1 MKQLGA
7 GAAFLALATLLV
19 GAGPEEAGKV
29 TGLSILAAS
38 TDEKDSGKPGRLVGP
53 DARLQLVVTAALPGG
68 KHRDATHEAKYSAAP
83 EGVVR
88 IEEGGRIVPLK
99 DGKATI
105 QAAAQGLTASVEVA
119 IERFADPPAVSFS
132 NQVVPV
138 FTKYT
143 CNSGGCHGKSGGQNG
158 FRLSLLGF
166 EPGEDYEYLVQESF
180 GRRILPSAP
189 EHSLLLLKGA
199 GIVPHG
205 GGEKFRKDS
214 HDYRLIVRWIEQ
226 GMPFSRGGTDP
237 RVDTLSVYP
246 RHRVL
251 SPTGEQQ
258 LRVLARYTDGAV
270 EDVTHTARY
279 EPNDKDLAE
288 VDENGRVRLRG
299 NPGDV
304 AIMIRYQDRVAVF
317 EAMVPLG
324 AEVKDLPAAKNVVD
338 EAVYAKLKDLGLPPS
353 AVCDDS
359 TFLRRVSVD
368 VAGRLPTAE
377 EAKAFLADKSPD
389 KRDRWIDRLLASE
402 SYADYFAN
410 KWASIL
416 RNKRD
421 RETYQSGNYVF
432 HEWIRTAIAENM
444 PYDKFVRSL
453 LTASGEVS
461 RNPTVAWY
469 RQVAKDSEQVEDV
482 AQLFLGVRIQCARC
496 HHHPFEKWSQQDYYG
511 LSAFF
516 SRLGRKEGLAPDE
529 PRVFHNRGMAQAV
542 NPKTK
547 ANVKPTGL
555 GDPSLEIAADDDPR
569 AMLADWMSRKDNP
582 FFAKSLVNRYWKH
595 FFGKGIVDPEDD
607 MRETNPPSNRALL
620 DGLAKRFIEK
630 GFDLKELVRT
640 ICTSNTYQFASLPNA
655 HNLKDKRSFSRY
667 YPKRLNAEV
676 LLDAIDA
683 FNGTTTKF
691 TGLPAGAKAIQIPDH
706 GGVDSY
712 FLTVFGRPAGASAC
726 ECERSIDASLAQ
738 SLHLLNSQDIH
749 GKMSSGIAKE
759 LAADAKRD
767 DAEKLRE
774 LYFRAFSRPPSE
786 HELKVAQAH
795 LAKFDAK
802 AKQSAF
808 EDIVWALIN
817 TKEFLFNH

>member
-1 MKQLGA
+1 MKQLGTLAVLLALVLPA
-7 GAAFLALATLLV
+7 GA
-19 GAGPEEAGKV
+19 GEDAGKA
-29 TGLSILAAS
+29 TGLSILVAS
-38 TDEKDSGKPGRLVGP
+38 ADEKDAGKPAKLVGP
-53 DARLQLVVTAALPGG
+53 DARLQLVVTAALPAG
-68 KHRDATHEAKYSAAP
+68 KFKDATWEAKVEAAP
-83 EGVVR
+83 EGIVR
-88 IEEGGRIVPLK
+88 IEAGGRLVPLK
-99 DGKATI
+99 DGKTTLKAT
-105 QAAAQGLTASVEVA
+105 AQGHTASVEVSV
-119 IERFADPPAVSFS
+119 ERYVDPPPVSFA
-132 NQVVPV
+132 NQVVPL
-138 FTKYT
+138 FTKYG
-143 CNSGGCHGKSGGQNG
+143 CNGGGCHGKSGGQNG

-166 EPGEDYEYLVQESF
+166 EPPEDYEYLVQESF

-205 GGEKFRKDS
+205 GGERIKKDG
-214 HDYRLIVRWIEQ
+214 HDWRLLVRWVEQ
-226 GMPFSRGGTDP
+226 GMPFSRAATDP
-237 RVDTLSVYP
+237 RVETLSVYP
-246 RHRVL
+246 RHRVV

-258 LRVLARYTDGAV
+258 LRVMAKYTDGSV
-270 EDVTHTARY
+270 EDVTHVARY
-279 EPNDKDLAE
+279 EPNDKDMAE
-288 VDENGRVRLRG
+288 VDEGGRVRLRG

-324 AEVKDLPAAKNVVD
+324 AEVKELPAAKNVVD
-338 EAVYAKLKDLGLPPS
+338 EAVFAKLKDLGLPPS

-359 TFLRRVSVD
+359 TFLRRVTID
-368 VAGRLPTAE
+368 LAGRLPTAQ
-377 EAKAFLADKSPD
+377 EAKAFLDDKTAD
-389 KRDRWIDRLLASE
+389 KRDRWIDMLLDSE
-402 SYADYFAN
+402 AYADYFAN

-444 PYDKFVRSL
+444 PYDKFVRAI

-469 RQVAKDSEQVEDV
+469 RQVAKDNEQVEDV

-529 PRVFHNRGMAQAV
+529 PRVYHNRGMAQAQ

-547 ANVKPTGL
+547 SNVKPTGL
-555 GDPSLEIAADDDPR
+555 GEPALEVSPEDDPR
-569 AMLADWMSRKDNP
+569 AMLADWMGRKDNP

-607 MRETNPPSNRALL
+607 MRETNPPSNKALL
-620 DGLAKRFIEK
+620 DGLAKRFVEK
-630 GFDLKELVRT
+630 GFNLKDLVRT
-640 ICTSNTYQFASLPNA
+640 ICTSNTYQFSSLPSA

-676 LLDAIDA
+676 LLDAIDT

-691 TGLPAGAKAIQIPDH
+691 TGLPAGARAVQIPDH

-749 GKMSSGIAKE
+749 GKMSSGVAKD
-759 LAADAKRD
+759 LAADAKKE

-774 LYFRAFSRPPSE
+774 LYYRAFSRPPTE
-786 HELKVAQAH
+786 HELKVAAAH
-795 LAKFDAK
+795 VAKFEAGK
-802 AKQSAF
+802 KQAAY